1 MDCCLWLNRKKISS
15 AAEIIENFDLAAV
28 RGYFLGGSL
37 SEWLRDHDG
46 AVYADRLDG
55 LKTLDP
61 QDPQLNDR
69 LAEAFGVSVGAVSEV
84 FCGNAPDNGAYAGQ
98 DGGSW
103 CGSFGS
109 FSGSF
114 NFGSFGGFGSYGG
127 FQGSGVFG
135 GSGLGIGS
143 GGYAGSWFAGSGGLT
158 ALGSYRFSLWEWEWE
173 WRFARR
179 GSFRGS
185 FSAGSLGS
193 LGSFGSYRFGSG
205 SYLLG
210 SFGSFPRGSFSG
222 SFGAG
227 SFGGLGSGG
236 FITADEY
243 DRIMYE
249 CLRKCPLNC
258 YGYGIHIV

>member
-1 MDCCLWLNRKKISS
+1 MDCCLWLNRKKISN
-15 AAEIIENFDLAAV
+15 AAEIIDNFDLAAV

-37 SEWLRDHDG
+37 SEWLREHG
-46 AVYADRLDG
+46 GTVYADRLDK
-55 LKTLDP
+55 LRTLDP

-69 LAEAFGVSVGAVSEV
+69 LAEVFGVSARAVTEV
-84 FCGNAPDNGAYAGQ
+84 FCGNAPDNGACAGNN
-98 DGGSW
+98 GGSR

-109 FSGSF
+109 FSGGFRGGSGSF
-114 NFGSFGGFGSYGG
+114 NFGSY
-127 FQGSGVFG
+127 GVFQ
-135 GSGLGIGS
+135 GSGLGI
-143 GGYAGSWFAGSGGLT
+143 GSGGLT

-173 WRFARR
+173 WRFAGR

-185 FSAGSLGS
+185 FGSL
-193 LGSFGSYRFGSG
+193 GSYRFGSG

-210 SFGSFPRGSFSG
+210 SFGSFPWGSFSG

-227 SFGGLGSGG
+227 SFGGFGSGG

>member
-15 AAEIIENFDLAAV
+15 AAEIIDNFDLAAV

-37 SEWLRDHDG
+37 SEWLREHG
-46 AVYADRLDG
+46 GTIYADRLEK
-55 LKTLDP
+55 LRTLDP

-69 LAEAFGVSVGAVSEV
+69 LAEVFGVSAGAVTEV
-84 FCGNAPDNGAYAGQ
+84 FCGNVPDNGACAGNN
-98 DGGSW
+98 GGSR

-109 FSGSF
+109 FSGGFRGGSGSF
-114 NFGSFGGFGSYGG
+114 NFGSY
-127 FQGSGVFG
+127 GVFQ

-143 GGYAGSWFAGSGGLT
+143 GGYAGSGTWVGSGGLT

-173 WRFARR
+173 WRFAGR

-185 FSAGSLGS
+185 FGS

-205 SYLLG
+205 SYLPG
-210 SFGSFPRGSFSG
+210 SFGSFPWGSFSG

-227 SFGGLGSGG
+227 SFGGFGSGGFGSGG

>member
-1 MDCCLWLNRKKISS
+1 MDCCLWLNRKKISN
-15 AAEIIENFDLAAV
+15 AAEIIDNFDLAAV

-37 SEWLRDHDG
+37 SEWLREHG
-46 AVYADRLDG
+46 GTVYADRLDK
-55 LKTLDP
+55 LRTLDP

-69 LAEAFGVSVGAVSEV
+69 LAEVFGVSAGAVTEV
-84 FCGNAPDNGAYAGQ
+84 FCGNVPNN
-98 DGGSW
+98 GGSR

-109 FSGSF
+109 FSGGFRGGSGSF
-114 NFGSFGGFGSYGG
+114 NFGSY
-127 FQGSGVFG
+127 GVFQ
-135 GSGLGIGS
+135 GSGLGI
-143 GGYAGSWFAGSGGLT
+143 GSGGLT

-173 WRFARR
+173 WRFAGR
-179 GSFRGS
+179 GSFR
-185 FSAGSLGS
+185 
-193 LGSFGSYRFGSG
+193 GSFGSYRFGSG

-210 SFGSFPRGSFSG
+210 SFGSFPWGSFSG

-227 SFGGLGSGG
+227 SFGGFGSGG

>member
-1 MDCCLWLNRKKISS
+1 MSRLDCCLWLNRKKISN
-15 AAEIIENFDLAAV
+15 AAEIIDTFDLAAV

-37 SEWLRDHDG
+37 SEWLREHG
-46 AVYADRLDG
+46 GTVYADRLDK
-55 LKTLDP
+55 LRTLDP

-69 LAEAFGVSVGAVSEV
+69 LAEVFGVSARAVTEV
-84 FCGNAPDNGAYAGQ
+84 FCGNAPDNGACAGNN
-98 DGGSW
+98 GGSR

-109 FSGSF
+109 FSGGFRGGSGSF
-114 NFGSFGGFGSYGG
+114 NFGSY
-127 FQGSGVFG
+127 GVFQ
-135 GSGLGIGS
+135 GSGLGI
-143 GGYAGSWFAGSGGLT
+143 GSGGLT

-173 WRFARR
+173 WRFAGR

-185 FSAGSLGS
+185 FGSL
-193 LGSFGSYRFGSG
+193 GSYRFGSG

-210 SFGSFPRGSFSG
+210 SFGSFPWGSFSG

-227 SFGGLGSGG
+227 SFGGFGSGG
-236 FITADEY
+236 SITADEY

>member
-1 MDCCLWLNRKKISS
+1 MDCCLWLNRKKISN
-15 AAEIIENFDLAAV
+15 AAEIIDNFDLAAV

-37 SEWLRDHDG
+37 SEWLREHG
-46 AVYADRLDG
+46 GTVYANRLDK
-55 LKTLDP
+55 LRTLDP

-69 LAEAFGVSVGAVSEV
+69 LAEVFGVSAGAVTEV
-84 FCGNAPDNGAYAGQ
+84 FCGNAPDNGACAVNN
-98 DGGSW
+98 GGSR
-103 CGSFGS
+103 CG
-109 FSGSF
+109 SGSF
-114 NFGSFGGFGSYGG
+114 NFGSY
-127 FQGSGVFG
+127 GVFQ
-135 GSGLGIGS
+135 GSGLGI
-143 GGYAGSWFAGSGGLT
+143 GSGGLT

-173 WRFARR
+173 WRFAGR

-185 FSAGSLGS
+185 FGSLGS

-210 SFGSFPRGSFSG
+210 SFGSFPWGSFSG

-227 SFGGLGSGG
+227 SFGGFGSGG

-249 CLRKCPLNC
+249 CLRKCPLDC

>member
-15 AAEIIENFDLAAV
+15 AAEIIDNFDLAAV

-37 SEWLRDHDG
+37 SEWLRAHG
-46 AVYADRLDG
+46 GTVYADRLDK
-55 LKTLDP
+55 LRTLDP

-69 LAEAFGVSVGAVSEV
+69 LAEVFGVSAGAVTEV
-84 FCGNAPDNGAYAGQ
+84 FCGNVPDNGM
-98 DGGSW
+98 SR

-109 FSGSF
+109 FSGGSWGGSGSF
-114 NFGSFGGFGSYGG
+114 NFGSY
-127 FQGSGVFG
+127 GVFQ
-135 GSGLGIGS
+135 GSGLGI
-143 GGYAGSWFAGSGGLT
+143 GSGGLT

-173 WRFARR
+173 WRFAGR
-179 GSFRGS
+179 GSFR
-185 FSAGSLGS
+185 
-193 LGSFGSYRFGSG
+193 GSFGSYRFGSG

-210 SFGSFPRGSFSG
+210 SFGSFPWGSFSG

-227 SFGGLGSGG
+227 SFGGFGSSG

>member
-1 MDCCLWLNRKKISS
+1 MDCCLWLNRKKISN
-15 AAEIIENFDLAAV
+15 AAEIIDNFDLAAV

-37 SEWLRDHDG
+37 SEWLREHG
-46 AVYADRLDG
+46 GTVYADRLDK
-55 LKTLDP
+55 LRTLDP

-69 LAEAFGVSVGAVSEV
+69 LAEVFGVSAGAVTEV
-84 FCGNAPDNGAYAGQ
+84 FCGNVPNN
-98 DGGSW
+98 GGSR

-109 FSGSF
+109 FSGGFRGGSGSF
-114 NFGSFGGFGSYGG
+114 NFGSY
-127 FQGSGVFG
+127 GVFQ
-135 GSGLGIGS
+135 GSGLGI
-143 GGYAGSWFAGSGGLT
+143 GSGGLT

-173 WRFARR
+173 WRFAGR
-179 GSFRGS
+179 
-185 FSAGSLGS
+185 
-193 LGSFGSYRFGSG
+193 G

-210 SFGSFPRGSFSG
+210 SFGSFPWGSFSA

-227 SFGGLGSGG
+227 SFGGFGSGG
-236 FITADEY
+236 SITADEY

>member
-15 AAEIIENFDLAAV
+15 AAEIIDNFDLAAV

-37 SEWLRDHDG
+37 SEWLREHG
-46 AVYADRLDG
+46 GTVYANRLDK
-55 LKTLDP
+55 LRTLDP

-69 LAEAFGVSVGAVSEV
+69 LAEVFGVSAGAVTEV
-84 FCGNAPDNGAYAGQ
+84 FCGNVPDNG
-98 DGGSW
+98 GSR

-109 FSGSF
+109 FSGGFRGGSGSF
-114 NFGSFGGFGSYGG
+114 NFGSY
-127 FQGSGVFG
+127 GVFQ
-135 GSGLGIGS
+135 GSGLGI
-143 GGYAGSWFAGSGGLT
+143 GSGGLT

-173 WRFARR
+173 WRFAGR
-179 GSFRGS
+179 GSFR
-185 FSAGSLGS
+185 
-193 LGSFGSYRFGSG
+193 GSFGSYRFGSG

-210 SFGSFPRGSFSG
+210 SFGSFPWGSFSG

-227 SFGGLGSGG
+227 SFGGFGSGG

-249 CLRKCPLNC
+249 CLRKCPLDC

>member
-1 MDCCLWLNRKKISS
+1 MDCCLWLNRKKISN
-15 AAEIIENFDLAAV
+15 AAEIIDNFDLAAV

-37 SEWLRDHDG
+37 SEWLREHG
-46 AVYADRLDG
+46 GTVYADRLDK
-55 LKTLDP
+55 LRTLDP

-69 LAEAFGVSVGAVSEV
+69 LAEVFGVNAGAVTEV
-84 FCGNAPDNGAYAGQ
+84 FCGNVPNY
-98 DGGSW
+98 GGSR

-109 FSGSF
+109 FSGGSWCGSGSF
-114 NFGSFGGFGSYGG
+114 NFGSY
-127 FQGSGVFG
+127 GVFQ
-135 GSGLGIGS
+135 GSGLGI
-143 GGYAGSWFAGSGGLT
+143 GSGGLT

-173 WRFARR
+173 WRFAGR

-185 FSAGSLGS
+185 FGS

-205 SYLLG
+205 SYILG
-210 SFGSFPRGSFSG
+210 SFGSFPWGSFSG

-227 SFGGLGSGG
+227 SFGGFGSGG

>member
-15 AAEIIENFDLAAV
+15 AAEIIDNFDLAAI

-37 SEWLRDHDG
+37 SEWLREHDG
-46 AVYADRLDG
+46 AVYADRLDK

-69 LAEAFGVSVGAVSEV
+69 LAEAFGVSVGAVSDV
-84 FCGNAPDNGAYAGQ
+84 FCGNAPDNGACAGQ
-98 DGGSW
+98 DGGSR

-109 FSGSF
+109 LSGSFGTGSGSF
-114 NFGSFGGFGSYGG
+114 NFGSYSGFS
-127 FQGSGVFG
+127 
-135 GSGLGIGS
+135 GS
-143 GGYAGSWFAGSGGLT
+143 GGYAGSGAWVGSCGLT

-185 FSAGSLGS
+185 FSAGSWGS
-193 LGSFGSYRFGSG
+193 IGSFGSYRFGSG

-210 SFGSFPRGSFSG
+210 SFGSFPRGSFFG

>member
-15 AAEIIENFDLAAV
+15 AAEIVDNFDLAAV

-37 SEWLRDHDG
+37 SEWLREHG
-46 AVYADRLDG
+46 GTVYADRLDK
-55 LKTLDP
+55 LRTLDP

-69 LAEAFGVSVGAVSEV
+69 LAEVFGVSAGAVTEV
-84 FCGNAPDNGAYAGQ
+84 FCGNVPNN
-98 DGGSW
+98 GGSR
-103 CGSFGS
+103 CGSFGV
-109 FSGSF
+109 
-114 NFGSFGGFGSYGG
+114 
-127 FQGSGVFG
+127 FQ
-135 GSGLGIGS
+135 GSGLGI
-143 GGYAGSWFAGSGGLT
+143 GSGGLT

-173 WRFARR
+173 WRFAGR

-185 FSAGSLGS
+185 FGSFGS

-210 SFGSFPRGSFSG
+210 SFGSFPWGSFSG

-227 SFGGLGSGG
+227 SFGGFGSGG

>member
-15 AAEIIENFDLAAV
+15 AAEIIDNFDLAAV

-37 SEWLRDHDG
+37 SEWLREHG
-46 AVYADRLDG
+46 GTVYADRLVK
-55 LKTLDP
+55 LRTLDP

-69 LAEAFGVSVGAVSEV
+69 LAEVFGVSAGAVTEV
-84 FCGNAPDNGAYAGQ
+84 FCGNVPDNG
-98 DGGSW
+98 GSR

-109 FSGSF
+109 FSGGFRGGSGSF
-114 NFGSFGGFGSYGG
+114 NFGSY
-127 FQGSGVFG
+127 GVFQ
-135 GSGLGIGS
+135 GSGLGI
-143 GGYAGSWFAGSGGLT
+143 GSGGLT

-173 WRFARR
+173 WRFAGR
-179 GSFRGS
+179 GSFR
-185 FSAGSLGS
+185 
-193 LGSFGSYRFGSG
+193 GSFGSYRFGSG

-210 SFGSFPRGSFSG
+210 SFVSFPWGSFSG

-227 SFGGLGSGG
+227 SFGGFGSSG

>member
-15 AAEIIENFDLAAV
+15 AAEIIDNFDLAAV

-37 SEWLRDHDG
+37 SEWLREHG
-46 AVYADRLDG
+46 GTVYANRLDK
-55 LKTLDP
+55 LRTLDP

-69 LAEAFGVSVGAVSEV
+69 LAEVFGVSAGAVTEV
-84 FCGNAPDNGAYAGQ
+84 FCGNVPDNG
-98 DGGSW
+98 GSR

-109 FSGSF
+109 FSGGFRGGSGSF
-114 NFGSFGGFGSYGG
+114 NFGSY
-127 FQGSGVFG
+127 GVFQ
-135 GSGLGIGS
+135 GSGLGI
-143 GGYAGSWFAGSGGLT
+143 GSGGLT

-173 WRFARR
+173 WRFAGR
-179 GSFRGS
+179 GSFR
-185 FSAGSLGS
+185 
-193 LGSFGSYRFGSG
+193 GSFGSYRFGSG

-210 SFGSFPRGSFSG
+210 SFGSFPWGSFSG

-227 SFGGLGSGG
+227 SFGGFGSGG

>member
-1 MDCCLWLNRKKISS
+1 MDCCLWLNRKKISN
-15 AAEIIENFDLAAV
+15 AAEIIDNFDLAAV

-37 SEWLRDHDG
+37 SEWLREHG
-46 AVYADRLDG
+46 GTVYADRLDK
-55 LKTLDP
+55 LRTLDS

-69 LAEAFGVSVGAVSEV
+69 LAEVFGVSAGAVTEV
-84 FCGNAPDNGAYAGQ
+84 FCGNVPDNGM
-98 DGGSW
+98 SR

-109 FSGSF
+109 FSGGSWGGSGSF
-114 NFGSFGGFGSYGG
+114 NFGSY
-127 FQGSGVFG
+127 GVFQ
-135 GSGLGIGS
+135 GSGLGI
-143 GGYAGSWFAGSGGLT
+143 GSGGLT

-173 WRFARR
+173 WRFAGR

-185 FSAGSLGS
+185 FGLLGSLGS

-210 SFGSFPRGSFSG
+210 SFGSFPWGSFSG

-227 SFGGLGSGG
+227 SFGGFGSGG
-236 FITADEY
+236 SITADEY

>member
-15 AAEIIENFDLAAV
+15 AAEIIDNFDLAAV

-37 SEWLRDHDG
+37 SEWLREHG
-46 AVYADRLDG
+46 GTVYADRLDK
-55 LKTLDP
+55 LRTLDP

-69 LAEAFGVSVGAVSEV
+69 LAEVFGVNAGAVTEV
-84 FCGNAPDNGAYAGQ
+84 FCGNVPNY
-98 DGGSW
+98 GGSR

-109 FSGSF
+109 FSGGSWCGSGSF
-114 NFGSFGGFGSYGG
+114 NFGSY
-127 FQGSGVFG
+127 GVFQ
-135 GSGLGIGS
+135 GSGLGI
-143 GGYAGSWFAGSGGLT
+143 GSGGLT

-173 WRFARR
+173 WRFAGR

-185 FSAGSLGS
+185 FGS

-210 SFGSFPRGSFSG
+210 SFGSFPWGSFSG

-227 SFGGLGSGG
+227 SFGGFGSGG